1 MSALFDAGIPARAG
15 QASAD
20 VVDLRHVRAAD
31 LEPVLGEETQIWRE
45 QFDWDF
51 NASADLVRRFVQ
63 MQALSGFALMRH
75 GKAIGYSYYVAE
87 ERKGLIGDLYV
98 CQHEKSV
105 ENENLLL
112 GAVVD
117 ALFGLSFVKRI
128 ESQLMMLQSP
138 LTRALPRKDR
148 SHSHPRH
155 FMEADLAVAANLQ
168 PRRGTTSLV
177 FEPWAERRQDS
188 AAQIIATSY
197 LGHVDSKI
205 NDQYRTLGGARR
217 FLMNIVQYPGCGA
230 FFQPA
235 SFVALDPTNGRMAGL
250 SLASLVASDIGHVTQ
265 ICVAPE
271 YKGQGLGYELLLRS
285 MEAMRVHGCRKV
297 SLTVT
302 AANEDAIRLYRKVG
316 YSIRRVFA
324 AYVWDAGRS

>member
-1 MSALFDAGIPARAG
+1 MSALFDAGPPARAG
-15 QASAD
+15 QSAE
-20 VVDLRHVRAAD
+20 VVDLRHLRASD
-31 LEPVLGEETQIWRE
+31 LEPVLQEETRVWRE

-51 NASADLVRRFVQ
+51 QASADLVRRFVQ
-63 MQALSGFALMRH
+63 MQALSGFALMRD

-98 CQHEKSV
+98 RHHERTV
-105 ENENLLL
+105 DTENLLL

-117 ALFGLSFVKRI
+117 SLLGLSFVKRI

-138 LTRALPRKDR
+138 LTRALPRKER
-148 SHSHPRH
+148 AQSFPRH
-155 FMEADLAVAANLQ
+155 FMEADLSLTNMPPLRASS
-168 PRRGTTSLV
+168 PLV
-177 FEPWAERRQDS
+177 FEQWAERRQDS
-188 AAQIIATSY
+188 AGQVIATAY
-197 LGHVDSKI
+197 QGHVDGKI
-205 NDQYRTLGGARR
+205 NDQYRTLSGARR

-235 SFVALDPTNGRMAGL
+235 SFVALDPTSGRMAGL
-250 SLASLVASDIGHVTQ
+250 SLASLVASDIGHITQ

-271 YKGQGLGYELLLRS
+271 YKGQGLGYELLRRS
-285 MEAMRVHGCRKV
+285 MDAMRAHGCRKV

-302 AANEDAIRLYRKVG
+302 AANDDAIRLYRRVG

-324 AYVWDAGRS
+324 AYVWDNAR